1 MAFSTP
7 ISSATQNAIIGGY
20 KAAANRAPSSKIFR
34 YPLKNID
41 KSDDYL
47 QIESYEYLPPG
58 LSLGE
63 TNFAQRSSDD
73 VVAEGGYGAKN
84 IKGTVILPIPEG
96 IQDSNSAGW
105 GPGDMGPL
113 QTAILGAGKEIIE
126 GGNFFKSTVGAVSN
140 LIGKASGASQ
150 TAIGQDTV
158 QAFFA
163 SQAAKALL
171 GGSDFNQN
179 LSRATGA
186 VFNSNTE
193 LLFSGVTLRSG
204 FSFSFDLVPRSKKES
219 DEIKDIIRFFKSE
232 SAAQKGAASDGAAGL
247 FLKSPSVFRLRYMS
261 GGKPHPFLNQFKICA
276 LNAMS
281 VNYTASGTYATYS
294 DATPVHMN
302 MTLTFQELT
311 PIYREDYIEAG
322 SPTGDYK
329 STIKGTG
336 F

>member
-1 MAFSTP
+1 MAFPSQ
-7 ISSATQNAIIGGY
+7 ISSATQNAITAGF

-41 KSDDYL
+41 ASDDYL

-63 TNFAQRSSDD
+63 TTFAQRSSDD
-73 VVAEGGYGAKN
+73 VGYGSKSSR
-84 IKGTVILPIPEG
+84 GTVILPIPEG
-96 IQDSNSAGW
+96 IQDSNSASW
-105 GPGDMGPL
+105 GSGDMGPI
-113 QTAILGAGKEIIE
+113 QTATMGAAMGIIGGPDPLKAGANAITNLFQKLGA
-126 GGNFFKSTVGAVSN
+126 
-140 LIGKASGASQ
+140 ASQ
-150 TAIGQDTV
+150 TAIGQDLSQT
-158 QAFFA
+158 FFA
-163 SQAAKALL
+163 SQATKALT
-171 GGSDFNQN
+171 GSGDFNQA
-179 LSRATGA
+179 LSRQTGA

-193 LLFSGVTLRSG
+193 LLFNGVSLRSG
-204 FSFSFDLVPRSKKES
+204 FEFSFDMVPRSKRES

-261 GGKPHPFLNQFKICA
+261 GGKDHPFLNQFKICA

-311 PIYREDYIEAG
+311 PIYREDYMEPG
-322 SPTGDYK
+322 GKTYK
-329 STIKGTG
+329 SSIKGTG

>member
-7 ISSATQNAIIGGY
+7 ISSATQNAVIAGY
-20 KAAANRAPSSKIFR
+20 KVAANRSPSSKTFR

-58 LSLGE
+58 LTLSA
-63 TNFAQRSSDD
+63 TSFAQRSSDD
-73 VVAEGGYGAKN
+73 VGYGPKN
-84 IKGTVILPIPEG
+84 FRGSVILPIPEG
-96 IQDSNSAGW
+96 IQDSNIAGW
-105 GPGDMGPL
+105 GEGNMGPIE
-113 QTAILGAGKEIIE
+113 TATMGTAAGIIKDKDFFGSI
-126 GGNFFKSTVGAVSN
+126 GGSITN
-140 LIGKASGASQ
+140 LIGKASGALQ
-150 TAIGQDTV
+150 TGGGQSAA
-158 QAFFA
+158 QIFFA
-163 SQAAKALL
+163 SKAAQALT
-171 GGSDFNQN
+171 GSGDFNQA
-179 LSRATGA
+179 LSRDTGA

-193 LLFSGVTLRSG
+193 LLFSGVSLRNG

-294 DATPVHMN
+294 DATPVHMQ

-322 SPTGDYK
+322 STTGAYK
-329 STIKGTG
+329 STITGTG

>member
-1 MAFSTP
+1 MAFPTQF
-7 ISSATQNAIIGGY
+7 SSATQNAITAGY
-20 KAAANRAPSSKIFR
+20 KVAANRAPSSKIFR

-41 KSDDYL
+41 ASDDYL
-47 QIESYEYLPPG
+47 QIESYDYVAPG
-58 LSLGE
+58 LTLSA
-63 TNFAQRSSDD
+63 TSFAQNSSDD
-73 VVAEGGYGAKN
+73 VGYGKKT
-84 IKGTVILPIPEG
+84 IRGTVILPIPEG
-96 IQDSNSAGW
+96 IQDSNIAGW
-105 GPGDMGPL
+105 GSGDMGPL
-113 QTAILGAGKEIIE
+113 QTAVMGAGTEIVA
-126 GGNFFKSTVGAVSN
+126 GKGVGDAVDAVKNVFDKSLNAATVGTTQKM
-140 LIGKASGASQ
+140 IQ
-150 TAIGQDTV
+150 T
-158 QAFFA
+158 FFA
-163 SQAAKALL
+163 SQASKALT
-171 GGSDFNQN
+171 GSGDFNQN

-232 SAAQKGAASDGAAGL
+232 SAAQKGAAGGDAAGL

-294 DATPVHMN
+294 DATPVHMQ

-322 SPTGDYK
+322 SKTGAYK
-329 STIKGTG
+329 SSIKGTG

>member
-1 MAFSTP
+1 MAFPTQ
-7 ISSATQNAIIGGY
+7 ISSATQNAVTAGY

-47 QIESYEYLPPG
+47 QIESLDYVPPG
-58 LSLGE
+58 LNLSA
-63 TNFAQRSSDD
+63 TSFAQNSSDD
-73 VVAEGGYGAKN
+73 VGYGKKT
-84 IKGTVILPIPEG
+84 IRGTVILPIPEG

-105 GPGDMGPL
+105 GSGDMGPL
-113 QTAILGAGKEIIE
+113 QGAVLGAGMEVVS
-126 GGNFFKSTVGAVSN
+126 GGNLVTSAKDAVENLFK
-140 LIGKASGASQ
+140 KATGASQ
-150 TAIGQDTV
+150 TATGQTTI

-163 SQAAKALL
+163 TQAAQALL

-193 LLFSGVTLRSG
+193 LLFSGVSLRSG

-261 GGKPHPFLNQFKICA
+261 GGRPHPFLNQFKICA
-276 LNAMS
+276 LNTMS

-311 PIYREDYIEAG
+311 PIYREDYMESG
-322 SPTGDYK
+322 GKTYK
-329 STIKGTG
+329 SSIKGTG

>member
-1 MAFSTP
+1 MVTK
-7 ISSATQNAIIGGY
+7 T
-20 KAAANRAPSSKIFR
+20 FR

-41 KSDDYL
+41 ASDDYL

-58 LSLGE
+58 LNLSA
-63 TNFAQRSSDD
+63 TSFAQNSSDD
-73 VVAEGGYGAKN
+73 VGYGSKSSR
-84 IKGTVILPIPEG
+84 GTVILPIPEG
-96 IQDSNSAGW
+96 IQDSNSASW
-105 GPGDMGPL
+105 GEGKMGPIE
-113 QTAILGAGKEIIE
+113 TATMGLGKEVVA
-126 GGNFFKSTVGAVSN
+126 GNGVGDAVGAIKNVFDKSLN
-140 LIGKASGASQ
+140 AATAGTTQKMIQ
-150 TAIGQDTV
+150 T
-158 QAFFA
+158 FFA
-163 SQAAKALL
+163 SKATQALT
-171 GGSDFNQN
+171 GGGDFNQA
-179 LSRATGA
+179 LSRDTGA

-193 LLFSGVTLRSG
+193 LLFSGVSLRSG

-232 SAAQKGAASDGAAGL
+232 SAAQKGAASGDAAGL

-261 GGKPHPFLNQFKICA
+261 GGRPHPFLNQFKICA

-322 SPTGDYK
+322 SPTGAYK
-329 STIKGTG
+329 SNITGTG
-336 F
+336 Y

>member
-1 MAFSTP
+1 MAFPTQLSQV
-7 ISSATQNAIIGGY
+7 TQNATIAGY
-20 KAAANRAPSSKIFR
+20 KAVSNRAPSSKIFR

-41 KSDDYL
+41 ASDDYL
-47 QIESYEYLPPG
+47 QIESYDYAPPG
-58 LSLGE
+58 LTLSP
-63 TNFAQRSSDD
+63 TSFAQNSSDD
-73 VVAEGGYGAKN
+73 VEYGKN
-84 IKGTVILPIPEG
+84 KIIRGTVILPIPEG
-96 IQDSNSAGW
+96 IQDTNIAGW
-105 GPGDMGPL
+105 GAGDMGPIE
-113 QTAILGAGKEIIE
+113 TATMGASSKIIGKENIPE
-126 GGNFFKSTVGAVSN
+126 AANTAFTNLFEKAKSAAVTGTTQRM
-140 LIGKASGASQ
+140 I
-150 TAIGQDTV
+150 

-163 SQAAKALL
+163 SKATQALT
-171 GGSDFNQN
+171 GSGSFNQA
-179 LSRATGA
+179 LSRDTGA

-193 LLFSGVTLRSG
+193 LLFSGVSLRSG

-232 SAAQKGAASDGAAGL
+232 SAAQKGAAGGGAAGL

-261 GGKPHPFLNQFKICA
+261 GGRPHPFLNQFKICA

-281 VNYTASGTYATYS
+281 VNYTGSGTYATYS
-294 DATPVHMN
+294 DATPVHMV

-322 SPTGDYK
+322 SRTGDYK

>member
-1 MAFSTP
+1 MAFPTQF
-7 ISSATQNAIIGGY
+7 SSSTQNAITAGY
-20 KAAANRAPSSKIFR
+20 KVAANRAPSSKIFR

-41 KSDDYL
+41 ASDDYL

-58 LSLGE
+58 LTLSA
-63 TNFAQRSSDD
+63 TSFAQNSSDN
-73 VVAEGGYGAKN
+73 AGYGPKN
-84 IKGTVILPIPEG
+84 FRGTVILPIPEG
-96 IQDSNSAGW
+96 IQDSNIAGW
-105 GPGDMGPL
+105 GSGDMGPL
-113 QTAILGAGKEIIE
+113 QTAVMGAGTEIVA
-126 GGNFFKSTVGAVSN
+126 GKGVGDAVDAVKNVFDKSLNAATVGTTQKM
-140 LIGKASGASQ
+140 IQ
-150 TAIGQDTV
+150 T
-158 QAFFA
+158 FFA
-163 SQAAKALL
+163 SQASKALT
-171 GGSDFNQN
+171 GSGDFNQN

-232 SAAQKGAASDGAAGL
+232 SAAQKGASSGDASGL
-247 FLKSPSVFRLRYMS
+247 FLKSPSVFQLKYMS
-261 GGKPHPFLNQFKICA
+261 GGKDHPFLNQFKICA

-294 DATPVHMN
+294 DATPVHMV

-311 PIYREDYIEAG
+311 PIYREDYMESG
-322 SPTGDYK
+322 GKTYK
-329 STIKGTG
+329 SSIKGTG

>member
-1 MAFSTP
+1 MAFP
-7 ISSATQNAIIGGY
+7 PQISSATQNAVTAGY
-20 KAAANRAPSSKIFR
+20 KAAANRAPSSKTFR

-58 LSLGE
+58 LNLSS
-63 TNFAQRSSDD
+63 TSFAQNSSDN
-73 VVAEGGYGAKN
+73 AGYGPKN
-84 IKGTVILPIPEG
+84 FRGTVILPIPEG

-105 GPGDMGPL
+105 GEGNMGPI
-113 QTAILGAGKEIIE
+113 QTATMGVAMNVISGENAFTSLGDAAK
-126 GGNFFKSTVGAVSN
+126 NVFDKSVNAATVGTTQKM
-140 LIGKASGASQ
+140 IQ
-150 TAIGQDTV
+150 T
-158 QAFFA
+158 FFA
-163 SQAAKALL
+163 SQASKALT
-171 GGSDFNQN
+171 GSGDFNQE
-179 LSRATGA
+179 LSRQTGV

-232 SAAQKGAASDGAAGL
+232 SAAQKGAVSGDASGL
-247 FLKSPSVFRLRYMS
+247 FLKSPSVFQLKYMS

-311 PIYREDYIEAG
+311 PIYREDYMESG
-322 SPTGDYK
+322 GKTYK
-329 STIKGTG
+329 SSIKGTG